1 MKEFKENGKVIEM
14 TLDSGKVVKVATD
27 WVKKSMQVLNTDM
40 EDVLLMW
47 LEDNEY
53 LENEEQ
59 NELDKKAKT
68 NKVKLDAKNKT
79 ERKPSTREK
88 KPNPTKE
95 KIISTI
101 AETLSQIAT
110 DINIENPTKIITF
123 KVDNKEFKVGLTEKR
138 VKKVK

>member
-88 KPNPTKE
+88 KLNPTKE

-123 KVDNKEFKVGLTEKR
+123 KVDNKEFKLDLTEKR
-138 VKKVK
+138 VKKV

>member
-68 NKVKLDAKNKT
+68 NKVKLDAKNKI
-79 ERKPSTREK
+79 ERKTSTREK

-95 KIISTI
+95 KIISAV

-123 KVDNKEFKVGLTEKR
+123 KVDNKEFKLDLTEKR
-138 VKKVK
+138 VKKV

>member
-79 ERKPSTREK
+79 ERKPNTREK

-123 KVDNKEFKVGLTEKR
+123 KVDNKEFKLDLTEKR